1 MIMILQG
8 GVDQDV
14 LLLPKRKDQIMS
26 QREFVHWLLERH
38 DKGTP
43 YFIFKNWNAYKQF
56 VMEFRRPCSYAGFRR
71 AIWKMKDDGFLI
83 ALPKAAPKDK
93 RDELFGTT
101 YYRLSPRAREM
112 V

>member
-1 MIMILQG
+1 MLNLNISKYHDIFSIYFFSKFDSFFGFARKNTIMCFY
-8 GVDQDV
+8 
-14 LLLPKRKDQIMS
+14 
-26 QREFVHWLLERH
+26 FVH
-38 DKGTP
+38 
-43 YFIFKNWNAYKQF
+43 KNWNAYKQF